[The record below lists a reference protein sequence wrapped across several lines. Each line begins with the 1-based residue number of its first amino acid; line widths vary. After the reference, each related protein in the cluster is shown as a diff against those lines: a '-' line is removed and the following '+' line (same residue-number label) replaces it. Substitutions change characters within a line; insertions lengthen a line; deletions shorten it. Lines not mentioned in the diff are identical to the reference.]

1 MSCGLAGSNTPAGAV
16 PWVRPFGHGPVGGG
30 EAADRM
36 ARGLSAGVRLPEPP
50 AAGLARLTGSPAVV
64 ARAVTRRAWRA

>member
-1 MSCGLAGSNTPAGAV
+1 
-16 PWVRPFGHGPVGGG
+16 VGGG

-64 ARAVTRRAWRA
+64 ARAVTRRAWRAWPLATGISPGSVPRSRGPASRI